1 MALTAIFS
9 CQLIQKMA
17 LNAIL
22 GERPESPARES
33 GHYRRRGSSNG
44 VQGHHRHAGG
54 ARYVQHRR
62 RRHDMALPA
71 SPCTPWGDRKS
82 VVKGKSVSVR
92 VVLGGRLINKKKNT

>member
-33 GHYRRRGSSNG
+33 GHYRRWGSSNG
-44 VQGHHRHAGG
+44 VQDHHRHAGG
-54 ARYVQHRR
+54 ARYVQHRG
-62 RRHDMALPA
+62 RRHDMELPA
-71 SPCTPWGDRKS
+71 YPLRQWGGSHAETRATARGARKR
-82 VVKGKSVSVR
+82 VVTGKSV
-92 VVLGGRLINKKKNT
+92 